1 MSPRQVSAGRD
12 PDESK
17 RLLSSLLERYGHTPD
32 SGPAR
37 LFEGYLAL
45 LDRWGRRI
53 NLVGSLEW
61 GVLGPL
67 FEEGLWCARFY
78 PPGAARHLDVGSGAG
93 FPAIPLCLALPRLR
107 LELLESRRRR
117 AAFLE
122 TVAAELCPGRAAVR
136 EARLAAWL
144 GARREP
150 GEWEVVSWKGLALS
164 SADFGRLCEL
174 SRPGVQFWLF
184 HGRNLPLEDPDMVR
198 TLRFHRRESCPARAG
213 WQLSIYEKQEEAC
226 FT

>member
-1 MSPRQVSAGRD
+1 MPLRQRGVSRD

-17 RLLSSLLERYGHTPD
+17 GLLSALLARYGFPPG
-32 SGPAR
+32 SEAAR

-45 LDRWGRRI
+45 LKRWGRRI

-78 PPGAARHLDVGSGAG
+78 PDGAACHLDIGSGAG
-93 FPAIPLCLALPRLR
+93 FPALPLCFALPRLR
-107 LELLESRRRR
+107 LELLESRNRR

-122 TVAAELCPGRAAVR
+122 TVAAELCPGRAVVR
-136 EARLAAWL
+136 EARLSDWL

-150 GEWEVVSWKGLALS
+150 GEWEVVSWKGLTLS
-164 SADFGRLCEL
+164 SADFGRLCEW
-174 SRPGVQFWLF
+174 SRPGVQLWVF
-184 HGRNLPLEDPDMVR
+184 HGRELPLEDPEDVR
-198 TLRFHRRESCPARAG
+198 RLRLCRRESCPAKAG
-213 WQLSIYEKQEEAC
+213 WQLSVYER
-226 FT
+226 